1 MRDRFSI
8 LVAEDDDGHYSLTK
22 KNLARMCFRRHIRR
36 FTDGR
41 QMLDFLLTKGRRDL
55 KRQRRKYILLLDI
68 RMPKVSGVEILERIR
83 LDSELKDIPA
93 IMLTCSDDQCEI
105 DRCRHLGVKDYI
117 TKPVR
122 TEQFARCVERAAI
135 SVLLSILDDDGNGD
149 K

>member
-1 MRDRFSI
+1 MKNHFSI
-8 LVAEDDDGHYSLTK
+8 LIAEDDDGHYYLTK
-22 KNLARMCFRRHIRR
+22 KNLAKMGFRSRIQR
-36 FTDGR
+36 FTNGQ
-41 QMLDFLLTKGRRDL
+41 QMLDFLLTTGRREV
-55 KRQRRKYILLLDI
+55 KSQKRKYILLLDI
-68 RMPKVSGVEILERIR
+68 RMPKVSGVEVLERIR
-83 LDSELKDIPA
+83 RDSELKDIPA